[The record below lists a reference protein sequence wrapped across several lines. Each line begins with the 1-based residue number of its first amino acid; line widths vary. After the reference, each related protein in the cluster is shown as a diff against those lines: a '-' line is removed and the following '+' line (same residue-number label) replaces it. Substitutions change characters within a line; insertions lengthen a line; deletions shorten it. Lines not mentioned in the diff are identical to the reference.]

1 MDWNTVAFQMIS
13 YRKISSE
20 AIKKRDRLLVD
31 CVSHQV
37 HHVNYF
43 LFVLLVK
50 ILLKCDIERHK
61 KSEKLL

>member
-20 AIKKRDRLLVD
+20 AIKKRYRLLVD
-31 CVSHQV
+31 RVSHQV

-50 ILLKCDIERHK
+50 NIIEMRH
-61 KSEKLL
+61 